1 MKSNKSDISMLM
13 KCIDSVQINLKHLS
27 NMSVSTL
34 RVINYSLM
42 EEDLTKSDKNRQM
55 VLKNLQNF
63 YQQMMDFRIGD
74 VAVGNWSKNSNN
86 VENNSNNN
94 NIIIQN
100 QNESKRNKNI
110 NLKNETTK
118 LENDDE
124 INDRDRNINLKLNI
138 SPSIS
143 DMKYNKVLRQ
153 SINITPMRDLSSK

>member
-55 VLKNLQNF
+55 VLMNLQNF

-74 VAVGNWSKNSNN
+74 VAVGNWGKNSNN

-94 NIIIQN
+94 VNIY
-100 QNESKRNKNI
+100 QNESVRNKNI

-118 LENDDE
+118 KENDDE
-124 INDRDRNINLKLNI
+124 INDRDRNVKFKLNI

-143 DMKYNKVLRQ
+143 DNKYNKVLRQ
-153 SINITPMRDLSSK
+153 SINITPMRDLGSK

>member
-55 VLKNLQNF
+55 VLMNLQNF

-74 VAVGNWSKNSNN
+74 VAVGNWGKNSNN

-94 NIIIQN
+94 VNIY
-100 QNESKRNKNI
+100 QNESVRNKNI

-118 LENDDE
+118 KENDDE

-143 DMKYNKVLRQ
+143 DNKYNKVLRQ
-153 SINITPMRDLSSK
+153 SINITPMRDLGSK